1 MLGNFFLQFAANGVL
16 CRAEDAMLHRLS
28 ELLYA
33 EKDRWIPWVPVLFG
47 MGIGFYFALPQELS
61 IWWTLGAIELL
72 IVLTWLNRLHP
83 ERLLFIAVISLV
95 VAGFT
100 NAQLQATYISQ
111 TPMISQPQ
119 TLYLQGRVAEVDYN
133 SKGNVRLLLY
143 DVKDFNGQ
151 TLAGK
156 YKITLLSKQT
166 PVVEGECVEMVA
178 KLMPPFPTSTIR
190 GYQYDR
196 RIFFEGIKG
205 TGYAISRGI
214 KLDCPTPSAL
224 GSMYKAGVEHLRDD
238 IVKRI
243 KSVLPSDE
251 AAIAA
256 AIIAGDRG
264 HMSQQLIRN
273 YQDSGLAHFLSISG
287 LHMSMLAGLMFFL
300 IRLIISFIPPLALR
314 YDSKIIS
321 AWSAIFISAV
331 YLVISGATVP
341 TQRAFI
347 MTFIVLLG
355 VLFSRQAISMLTIS
369 WAAMIVLLFAPE
381 ALVGASFQMS
391 FAAVVALI
399 AFYERFATPLHRFLH
414 GGNLERRISVT
425 KRLPRLIF
433 AYIVGILVSDFI
445 ASAATLPF
453 SIYHFNRI
461 ALYTT
466 LGNLLAGPV
475 IGLLIMPFVLIVLLL
490 MPFGLEYWPLKILGY
505 GISLANDITAYVAS
519 LPGAG
524 MALLGMPMWGLILI
538 SLGGLWLCLW
548 QKPWR
553 LLGWIGIVAGS
564 LSMLSISVPDV
575 LVDNSGKAVAV
586 KDEQGNMVVL
596 PSRGKKFVKSI
607 WQEKSASP
615 KLSEEQNKLLRQIW
629 QGKKIDK
636 TWLDLECNKQECT
649 YRNRVKIIKNQG
661 LEIDGQRFDN
671 RSTLGGEIRLTPAG
685 AEINSIREHI
695 GHRYWNK

>member
-1 MLGNFFLQFAANGVL
+1 MLGNFFLQFKPNGVL
-16 CRAEDAMLHRLS
+16 CPSEDKMFNRLS

-33 EKDRWIPWVPVLFG
+33 EKDRWIPWIPVLFG
-47 MGIGFYFALPQELS
+47 VGIGLYFALPAELS
-61 IWWTLGAIELL
+61 IWWTLGVIELL
-72 IVLTWLNRLHP
+72 IILTWLNRFHP
-83 ERLLFIAVISLV
+83 ERLLCIAIVSLIT
-95 VAGFT
+95 AGFT
-100 NAQLQATYISQ
+100 NAQLQAVYISKV
-111 TPMISQPQ
+111 PMVSSPQ
-119 TLYLQGRVAEVDYN
+119 TLYLKGRVAEVDYN
-133 SKGNVRLLLY
+133 TKGNVRLRMY
-143 DVKDFNGQ
+143 DVSDFDDQ
-151 TLAGK
+151 PLPGK
-156 YKITLLSKQT
+156 YKITLMSKQT
-166 PVVEGECVEMVA
+166 PVVEGDCVEMVA
-178 KLMPPFPTSTIR
+178 KIMPPFPTSTIR

-214 KLDCPTPSAL
+214 KLDCPTPASL
-224 GSMYKAGVEHLRDD
+224 GRAYTAGVEHLRDD

-243 KSVLPSDE
+243 KSVLPADE

-300 IRLIISFIPPLALR
+300 IRLVIALIPPLALR

-355 VLFSRQAISMLTIS
+355 VLFSRRAISMLTIS
-369 WAAMIVLLFAPE
+369 WAAMIVLILAPD

-399 AFYERFATPLHRFLH
+399 AFYERFAAPLHHFLN
-414 GGNLERRISVT
+414 GGMVERRISVA

-490 MPFGLEYWPLKILGY
+490 MPFGLDYWPLKILGF
-505 GISLANDITAYVAS
+505 GIGLANDITAYVAS

-548 QKPWR
+548 QKTWR
-553 LLGWIGIVAGS
+553 MLGWIGIVAGS
-564 LSMLSISVPDV
+564 LSMFSISVPDV

-586 KDEQGNMVVL
+586 KDEQGNMIVL
-596 PSRGKKFVKSI
+596 PSRGKNFVKSI

-615 KLSEEQNKLLRQIW
+615 KLSEEQTKTLRKIW

-636 TWLDLECNKQECT
+636 TWLDLECNKKECT
-649 YRNRVKIIKNQG
+649 YRNRVTIIKNQG
-661 LEIDGQRFDN
+661 VKIDGQKFDN
-671 RSTLGGEIRLTPAG
+671 QHTLGGEIRLNPHDT
-685 AEINSIREHI
+685 EIRSIREHI
-695 GHRYWNK
+695 GHRYWNS